1 MLCLRKVQLFC
12 RRWALGL
19 RIVYTYLS
27 SRSGLFESFKL
38 SPLDWK
44 CETPI
49 CISIRSSFFHPLK
62 NMVHSSNIENVFS
75 IFMPH
80 QSSKKITLCF
90 EGNCFES
97 IQSPFPIS
105 SDFDYGGR
113 RRGGVEFSLAFQLNI
128 RFFMAPFPAFNTLM
142 TVLIHIS
149 SSSNFS
155 FLHTAHLFYMLQSLG
170 TLIKIFWTN
179 IFAFPDNINIGKK

>member
-49 CISIRSSFFHPLK
+49 CISIRSSSSRWRTWYTQQHPCTML
-62 NMVHSSNIENVFS
+62 ENVFS

-80 QSSKKITLCF
+80 QSSQKITKLLWRQQLRVY
-90 EGNCFES
+90 S
-97 IQSPFPIS
+97 VPFPIS
-105 SDFDYGGR
+105 SDFDGGR

-128 RFFMAPFPAFNTLM
+128 RFFIAPFPAFNTLM

-155 FLHTAHLFYMLQSLG
+155 FLHTAHLFYMFRVPWE
-170 TLIKIFWTN
+170 TLIKI
-179 IFAFPDNINIGKK
+179 

>member
-1 MLCLRKVQLFC
+1 MRDP
-12 RRWALGL
+12 
-19 RIVYTYLS
+19 YLHFYQV
-27 SRSGLFESFKL
+27 LL
-38 SPLDWK
+38 VPV
-44 CETPI
+44 
-49 CISIRSSFFHPLK
+49 K
-62 NMVHSSNIENVFS
+62 NMVHSNIHVRCSKMFS
-75 IFMPH
+75 QFSCPT
-80 QSSKKITLCF
+80 SRPRKLRF
-90 EGNCFES
+90 CFES

-128 RFFMAPFPAFNTLM
+128 RFFIAPFPAFNTLM

>member
-1 MLCLRKVQLFC
+1 MFSQFSCPTSRPRKLRF
-12 RRWALGL
+12 
-19 RIVYTYLS
+19 
-27 SRSGLFESFKL
+27 
-38 SPLDWK
+38 
-44 CETPI
+44 
-49 CISIRSSFFHPLK
+49 
-62 NMVHSSNIENVFS
+62 
-75 IFMPH
+75 
-80 QSSKKITLCF
+80 
-90 EGNCFES
+90 CFES

-113 RRGGVEFSLAFQLNI
+113 RRGVEFSLAFQLNI

-170 TLIKIFWTN
+170 TLIKIFLTN
-179 IFAFPDNINIGKK
+179 IFAFPDNINIGKKSLLKSYYSWLLYFSSGGGLHNDATMAILVNGFAFPI